1 MRCRNKRYTTRRG
14 DKDIITSKCC
24 GVKDKCKSLKK
35 LSQRVLKARAS
46 TLSDDDQWF
55 VCLAVQ
61 DDRKTPESLP
71 TCEDTAI
78 VSSEND
84 QDDRKMAAV

>member
-1 MRCRNKRYTTRRG
+1 MRCRSKRFTNRRG
-14 DKDIITSKCC
+14 DKDVVCSKCC
-24 GVKDKCKSLKK
+24 GAHNKCKSLKK
-35 LSQRVLKARAS
+35 KGRVLKARA

-71 TCEDTAI
+71 MYEETAT